1 MSSILK
7 ALKKLEDEKVS
18 HQPDSLMI
26 DSDILRSEN
35 PHRHSASFIITAALL
50 LFAGGSIAT
59 YLYMKQDFSIS
70 IINAIKKPGEMSR
83 INQPVLRTPVPNE
96 AEVKTN
102 VLPDIVEIVPA
113 KRSGADKVITPK
125 RPKRAAPAKPVQ
137 PDVPRINLQAR
148 QLEDHKNIV
157 TPTATPAPVVANTV
171 PVLRVNGIAYQDG
184 TTDNV
189 AIVNGEPVST
199 GSMIE
204 GTKVEAILKNRI
216 RFNYKGEV
224 FFIPL
229 GKSNR

>member
-18 HQPDSLMI
+18 HQPDSLKI

-35 PHRHSASFIITAALL
+35 PHRHSTAFIITAALL

-59 YLYMKQDFSIS
+59 YLYMKQDSS
-70 IINAIKKPGEMSR
+70 TSINAIKKPREMSR
-83 INQPVLRTPVPNE
+83 INQSGLRTTVPHE
-96 AEVKTN
+96 AEVKTDK
-102 VLPDIVEIVPA
+102 LPDIVGIVSA

-125 RPKRAAPAKPVQ
+125 LLKHAAPAKPVQ
-137 PDVPRINLQAR
+137 QDITRINLQSR

-157 TPTATPAPVVANTV
+157 SPTATLPPVVANTV

-184 TTDNV
+184 TKDNV
-189 AIVNGEPVST
+189 AIVNGEPVSN
-199 GSMIE
+199 GSIIE
-204 GTKVEAILKNRI
+204 GAKVEAILKNRVQ
-216 RFNYKGEV
+216 FNYKGEV

-229 GKSNR
+229 GKSNL